1 LNETKSNHFSFL
13 TATNP
18 YDRLQRSSRTLT
30 VARSNGKLSEVRECL
45 NNRTELRSPGVGSVQ
60 SSFENDPST
69 LCLENS
75 ESSKSLLKASN
86 ILSAEYQPS
95 PTISSPED
103 SMDSDMFSI
112 SGSSDDTD
120 LLYCQE
126 SINPS
131 LNKLVHQL
139 LAAFR
144 AAAQYQSSPDKGKE
158 NSTQVASIPVSSY
171 SGNTLSTSS
180 KRKYVQDEEDSTAED
195 GSHPLRPKRR
205 KAVQSEKPQK
215 SLACPYWKK
224 DMSKHSTCC
233 KFKLSRVRDVK
244 LHLQRKHTP
253 KEYCQRCQK
262 TFADDHS
269 LQAHITIGKCSRRD
283 PTELNGISYGQSF
296 QLRKKSQKNASAEE
310 QWFAIWDIL
319 FPGHQRPS
327 TVYVDTDL
335 AQIMR
340 QFREHCESQGPTM
353 IAELVE
359 SDPAWLSF
367 DTIEEQR
374 RILRRSIAQGITNL
388 FDDWHMN
395 DLSNSEFPEYL
406 SNHNLQQ
413 SRYETST
420 GSLMDS
426 GVAVDG
432 QSSYRESTS
441 ERSEPHP
448 SFTFP
453 TAELGVDPVAA
464 ITSGEGP
471 SSGQDSLVL
480 ENLADTLT
488 LRHDLFPST
497 PEVDWGLYCEL
508 NPPDGSVPDGS
519 GQPWLD

>member
-1 LNETKSNHFSFL
+1 
-13 TATNP
+13 
-18 YDRLQRSSRTLT
+18 
-30 VARSNGKLSEVRECL
+30 
-45 NNRTELRSPGVGSVQ
+45 LRSPGVGSVQ

-86 ILSAEYQPS
+86 ILSAECQPS
-95 PTISSPED
+95 PTMSSPED

-112 SGSSDDTD
+112 SGSSDDTE

-126 SINPS
+126 AMDSS

-139 LAAFR
+139 LAGYR
-144 AAAQYQSSPDKGKE
+144 AAAQYQSSPGEGKE
-158 NSTQVASIPVSSY
+158 NSTQVTSIPVSSY
-171 SGNTLSTSS
+171 TGNDLSTSS
-180 KRKYVQDEEDSTAED
+180 KRRYVQDEEDSTAED

-224 DMSKHSTCC
+224 DMFEHSTCC
-233 KFKLSRVRDVK
+233 RFQLSRVRDVK
-244 LHLQRKHTP
+244 FHLQRKHTP
-253 KEYCQRCQK
+253 KDYCQRCQK

-269 LQAHITIGKCSRRD
+269 LQAHITLGKCSRRD
-283 PTELNGISYGQSF
+283 PTELNGISHRQSDE
-296 QLRKKSQKNASAEE
+296 LRKKSQKNASVEE

-319 FPGHQRPS
+319 FPGHQKPS

-374 RILRRSIAQGITNL
+374 RILRSSIAQGIANL
-388 FDDWHMN
+388 FDDWCMN
-395 DLSNSEFPEYL
+395 NSSTSAFPEYL
-406 SNHNLQQ
+406 SNDNLQQ

-420 GSLMDS
+420 GSFMDS

-432 QSSYRESTS
+432 QSSYRESIS
-441 ERSEPHP
+441 ERREPHP

-453 TAELGVDPVAA
+453 TAELGVEPVAA
-464 ITSGEGP
+464 LTSEEGP
-471 SSGQDSLVL
+471 STGLDAPVL
-480 ENLADTLT
+480 ENLGDTPT

-497 PEVDWGLYCEL
+497 PEFDLEVYCEL
-508 NPPDGSVPDGS
+508 NPPDGSVPYGS